1 MESALLFTSIPPRL
15 RGRPFDP
22 AAAGSLQM
30 RAIRSWQE
38 AGFRPVSVNS
48 STEIAVDTSLGDR
61 LRRAG
66 VESVAVP
73 VEPARGNRQGRLVPF
88 LDFLAAVAASPG
100 PVAAAI
106 TNADIVFARAGGT
119 PLAEAVARL
128 DRRTQLLAQR
138 TDLFP
143 TPDGPTVTAVNL
155 HGFDFFAFD
164 RSSIAG
170 AIPFLAPD
178 LVMGMPWWDHYLP
191 LAMMA
196 AGCRPRLVHPAWIL
210 HETHADRWSR
220 SDYCRIGREAA
231 RRLAATLR
239 GGGPDDARGWLSVHE
254 SRLAASGANGVIDRL
269 SRATAAR
276 TWAPDAIT
284 VRSLGQLAAA
294 NVAFLLQAATAGPAP
309 GDGAVVQR

>member
-38 AGFRPVSVNS
+38 AGFRPVSINS
-48 STEIAVDTSLGDR
+48 STEIAADAWLGDS

-73 VEPARGNRQGRLVPF
+73 VEPVRGNRQGRLVPF
-88 LDFLAAVAASPG
+88 HDFLAAVAASPG
-100 PVAAAI
+100 QAAAAI
-106 TNADIVFARAGGT
+106 TNADIVFASSGAA
-119 PLAEAVARL
+119 PLAAKVSRL
-128 DRRTQLLAQR
+128 DLRTQLLAQR
-138 TDLFP
+138 TDLVP
-143 TPDGPTVTAVNL
+143 ASDGPAEKAVNL

-164 RSSIAG
+164 RSMVAG
-170 AIPFLAPD
+170 TIPFLAPD

-191 LAMMA
+191 LALMA
-196 AGCRPRLVHPAWIL
+196 VGCRPRLVHPAWIL
-210 HETHADRWSR
+210 HETHADRWNR

-231 RRLAATLR
+231 GRLAARLR
-239 GGGPDDARGWLSVHE
+239 LGGPEDARGWLNVHE
-254 SRLAASGANGVIDRL
+254 SRLAPSGATGVIERW

-276 TWAPDAIT
+276 TWSPDALT
-284 VRSLGQLAAA
+284 VRSLGPLAAA
-294 NVAFLLQAATAGPAP
+294 NVTFLLQAAVTGAAP
-309 GDGAVVQR
+309 GDGAVVQW